1 MALEF
6 PVDRAALL
14 LVELQNDMVHES
26 NIGQKGLGGTLAPR
40 VHERQVLQK
49 TARVLEAARPR
60 GVPVLYVNMC
70 AKPGFPRPP
79 APIYRRLARGKQA
92 LVEGTWGA
100 EVHQLVAPRPEDFVL
115 CRTVSFDGSYG
126 TQLYPV
132 VRMLGRTTL
141 VVLGI
146 STNFAVEG
154 IVRASVNRGF
164 EVVVVEDCCASIS
177 AEMHDWSIR
186 NIMPVLAT
194 VTSSDELLAHLA
206 NSPLKKSGPSQRGE
220 RRA

>member
-1 MALEF
+1 MALELV
-6 PVDRAALL
+6 VDRIALL

-26 NIGQKGLGGTLAPR
+26 NIGEKGLGGALAPR
-40 VHERQVLQK
+40 VHERRVLQK
-49 TARVLEAARPR
+49 TRRVLDAARPR
-60 GVPVLYVNMC
+60 GVPILYVNMC
-70 AKPGFPRPP
+70 AKPNFPRPP
-79 APIYRRLARGKQA
+79 APIYRRLSKGKPA

-100 EVHQLVAPRPEDFVL
+100 EVHELLAPRPEDFVL

-132 VRMLGRTTL
+132 IRMLGRTTL
-141 VVLGI
+141 VILGI

-164 EVVVVEDCCASIS
+164 EAVVVEDCCASIS
-177 AEMHDWSIR
+177 DEMHEWSIR

-194 VTSSDELLAHLA
+194 VTSSEALIEQLT
-206 NSPLKKSGPSQRGE
+206 R
-220 RRA
+220 

>member
-6 PVDRAALL
+6 DIDLSALL
-14 LVELQNDMVHES
+14 VVELQNDMVHES
-26 NIGQKGLGGTLAPR
+26 NVGKRGLGGRLAPE
-40 VHERQVLQK
+40 V
-49 TARVLEAARPR
+49 ARRGVLEKSAAVIAAARAR
-60 GVPVLYVNMC
+60 RVPILYVNMC

-79 APIYRRLARGKQA
+79 APIYRRLSAGPQA

-100 EVHQLVAPRPEDFVL
+100 EVHERVTPRPEDFVL

-132 VRMLGRTTL
+132 LRMLKRSVL
-141 VVLGI
+141 LILGI

-164 EVVVVEDCCASIS
+164 EMIVVEDCCASIRQD
-177 AEMHDWSIR
+177 MHDWSIA
-186 NIMPVLAT
+186 NIMPVFAT
-194 VTSSDELLAHLA
+194 VTSSEEVVAHLTPA
-206 NSPLKKSGPSQRGE
+206 Q
-220 RRA
+220 

>member
-6 PVDRAALL
+6 PVDQSALL

-26 NIGQKGLGGTLAPR
+26 NIGKRGLGGTLAPQ
-40 VHERQVLQK
+40 VHKRGVLPK
-49 TARVLEAARPR
+49 VRRILDVARPR
-60 GVPVLYVNMC
+60 GIPVLYVNMC
-70 AKPGFPRPP
+70 AKAGFPRPP
-79 APIYRRLARGKQA
+79 APIYRRLAKGPQA

-100 EVHQLVAPRPEDFVL
+100 EVHELVKSEPQDFVL

-132 VRMLGRTTL
+132 VRMLGRSTL
-141 VVLGI
+141 VIMGI

-154 IVRASVNRGF
+154 LVRASVNRGF
-164 EVVVVEDCCASIS
+164 EVIVVEDCCASVS
-177 AEMHDWSIR
+177 DEMHEWSIR

-194 VTSSDELLAHLA
+194 VTTSEELVAHLGS
-206 NSPLKKSGPSQRGE
+206 SPPAG
-220 RRA
+220 

>member
-6 PVDRAALL
+6 DVDRSALL
-14 LVELQNDMVHES
+14 VVELQNDMVHES
-26 NIGQKGLGGTLAPR
+26 NVGKRGLGGRLAPE
-40 VHERQVLQK
+40 V
-49 TARVLEAARPR
+49 ARRGVLEKAANVIAAARSR
-60 GVPVLYVNMC
+60 GVPILYVNMC

-79 APIYRRLARGKQA
+79 APIYRRLAQGPQA

-100 EVHQLVAPRPEDFVL
+100 EVHERVAPRAEDFVL

-132 VRMLGRTTL
+132 VRMLKRSVL
-141 VVLGI
+141 MILGI

-164 EVVVVEDCCASIS
+164 EMIVVEDCCASIS
-177 AEMHDWSIR
+177 QEMHAWSIA
-186 NIMPVLAT
+186 NIMPVFAV
-194 VTSSDELLAHLA
+194 VTTSDELVAHLMA
-206 NSPLKKSGPSQRGE
+206 R
-220 RRA
+220 